1 MKYEVTV
8 VVTSASRIRRKVA
21 MPRAVSEL
29 TITVRDWVL
38 MCVPVPGRSPRGS
51 DAGK

>member
-8 VVTSASRIRRKVA
+8 VVTSASRIKQEEGDY
-21 MPRAVSEL
+21 AVRLSEL

-38 MCVPVPGRSPRGS
+38 MWVPVPGR
-51 DAGK
+51 